1 MPRAAMGR
9 PWPRAT
15 LSGLGRPMAS
25 LGIFHIH
32 RASGGGASI
41 SQRVTKR
48 SSHFVIGHQ
57 NNPFLSDGQQP
68 AYTATG
74 ARLQGQGD
82 QQYYGRGYSQAQSGY
97 SSAGLGKLG

>member
-1 MPRAAMGR
+1 MEDAKGCHGAPEAGER
-9 PWPRAT
+9 
-15 LSGLGRPMAS
+15 
-25 LGIFHIH
+25 

>member
-1 MPRAAMGR
+1 M
-9 PWPRAT
+9 
-15 LSGLGRPMAS
+15 
-25 LGIFHIH
+25 
-32 RASGGGASI
+32 
-41 SQRVTKR
+41 KR
-48 SSHFVIGHQ
+48 SSRFVIGHQ